1 VLKQMSEFNEG
12 IDWTPLLEDY
22 FSSSGEKCH
31 CLTLLHKQSES
42 LYNNRRNWID
52 LPVIVGS
59 ALIGFLNAGSS
70 SMFDDPKISSIALGI
85 GSLAMGILNSFG
97 TYFGW
102 SKRAEGHRI
111 SAIQYAKLYRFLKIE
126 MALPRNQR
134 ISPTDLL
141 KRVKDDYDRLAEI
154 SPIIP
159 DIVINDFKKKFGDH
173 KYDDISKPE
182 ETNGLEKIVIYE
194 NPLIKK
200 SSFLQTPVDTPHP
213 LSLDS
218 SSVHVPSLLHGH
230 LEVVGK
236 IEEQK

>member
-1 VLKQMSEFNEG
+1 MSEFNEG
-12 IDWTPLLEDY
+12 IEWTNLLEEY
-22 FSSSGEKCH
+22 FSSSGERSH
-31 CLTLLHKQSES
+31 CLCLLHKKAEA

-70 SMFDDPKISSIALGI
+70 TMFDDPKISSIALGI
-85 GSLAMGILNSFG
+85 GSLTMGILNSFG
-97 TYFGW
+97 TYFAW

-134 ISPTDLL
+134 MNPTDLL
-141 KRVKDDYDRLAEI
+141 KKVKDDYDRLAEI

-159 DIVINDFKKKFGDH
+159 DLIIEDFKKKFGDK

-182 ETNGLEKIVIYE
+182 ETNGLEKIVIYD
-194 NPLIKK
+194 NPMVKK
-200 SSFLQTPVDTPHP
+200 SSFLRSPVDTPHP
-213 LSLDS
+213 LSLDVS
-218 SSVHVPSLLHGH
+218 SSHVPSLSHERLGAV
-230 LEVVGK
+230 LK
-236 IEEQK
+236 IEEAP

>member
-1 VLKQMSEFNEG
+1 MSEFNDG
-12 IDWTPLLEDY
+12 IEWTPLLEEY

-31 CLTLLHKQSES
+31 CLTVLHKQSEA

-70 SMFDDPKISSIALGI
+70 TMFDDPKISSIALGI

-97 TYFGW
+97 SYFSW

-111 SAIQYAKLYRFLKIE
+111 SAIQYAKLYRYLKIE

-141 KRVKDDYDRLAEI
+141 KKVKDDYDRLAEI
-154 SPIIP
+154 SPIVPNLI
-159 DIVINDFKKKFGDH
+159 IEDFKKKFGDK
-173 KYDDISKPE
+173 KYDDISRPE
-182 ETNGLEKIVIYE
+182 ETNGLEKIVVYD
-194 NPLIKK
+194 NPMIKK
-200 SSFLQTPVDTPHP
+200 SSFLQSPVGTPHP
-213 LSLDS
+213 LSMDA
-218 SSVHVPSLLHGH
+218 SVSHVPSLLRER
-230 LEVVGK
+230 LDAVVK
-236 IEEQK
+236 IEE

>member
-1 VLKQMSEFNEG
+1 MSEFNEG
-12 IDWTPLLEDY
+12 IDWTPLLEEY

-31 CLTLLHKQSES
+31 CLTILHKQSEA

-70 SMFDDPKISSIALGI
+70 TMFSDPKISSISLGI

-97 TYFGW
+97 TYFAW

-111 SAIQYAKLYRFLKIE
+111 SAIQYAKLYRYLKIE

-141 KRVKDDYDRLAEI
+141 KKVKDDYDRLAEI

-159 DIVINDFKKKFGDH
+159 DIIIQDFKKKFGDK
-173 KYDDISKPE
+173 KYDDISRPE
-182 ETNGLEKIVIYE
+182 ETNGLEKIVVYD
-194 NPLIKK
+194 NPMIKK
-200 SSFLQTPVDTPHP
+200 NSFLQNQGDTPRP
-213 LSLDS
+213 LSLDAS
-218 SSVHVPSLLHGH
+218 SSRVPSLPHEH
-230 LEVVGK
+230 LDVVSP
-236 IEEQK
+236 IAEQK

>member
-1 VLKQMSEFNEG
+1 MSEFNEG

-213 LSLDS
+213 LSLDAS
-218 SSVHVPSLLHGH
+218 SDHVPSLLHAH
-230 LEVVGK
+230 LGVDGK